1 MTKLEQYAAKAAESL
16 AATEAATTARER
28 AYHHRAQAIWRRLMV
43 GIVEAEEPVMPN
55 SAGSTPSKP
64 DRP

>member
-1 MTKLEQYAAKAAESL
+1 MTKLEQYAAEAAESL

-28 AYHHRAQAIWRRLMV
+28 AYHHRAHAIWRRLMA
-43 GIVEAEEPVMPN
+43 GIAQAEESAMPN
-55 SAGSTPSKP
+55 SAGSTPSRS